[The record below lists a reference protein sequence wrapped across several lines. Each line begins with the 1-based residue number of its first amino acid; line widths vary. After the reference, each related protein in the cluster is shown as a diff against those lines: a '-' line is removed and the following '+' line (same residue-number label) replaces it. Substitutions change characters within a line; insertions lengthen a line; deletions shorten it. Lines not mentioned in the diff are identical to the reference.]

1 MTDAAERYVSVGR
14 ILKPH
19 GVRGEVKVEP
29 LTDDPERF
37 KQLDR
42 VFCLKPNGERV
53 PLHVEGARSAG
64 PETILVK
71 FREYAAPE
79 PANLLRN
86 CLIQIPRSESPA
98 LPEGKVYYSDVI
110 GMTAR
115 NEETSAPIGTI
126 TAILTA
132 GNDLFEIKTPT
143 GEELLVPW
151 VDAFVTRIDTTARE
165 VWIRPVPGLLES

>member
-29 LTDDPERF
+29 LTDNPERF

-53 PLHVEGARSAG
+53 PLHIEGARSAG

-79 PANLLRN
+79 LANSLRD

-98 LPEGKVYYSDVI
+98 LPAGKIYYADVI
-110 GMTAR
+110 GMTAL
-115 NEETSAPIGTI
+115 NEETSEPIGTI
-126 TAILTA
+126 QAVLKA
-132 GNDLFEIKTPT
+132 GNDLFEIRTPE
-143 GEELLVPW
+143 GVDLLVPW
-151 VDAFVTRIDTTARE
+151 VDAFVTKVDAAKRE
-165 VWIRPVPGLLES
+165 VWIRPVPGLLEP

>member
-53 PLHVEGARSAG
+53 PLHIEGARSAG
-64 PETILVK
+64 SETVLVK

-79 PANLLRN
+79 PANALRD
-86 CLIQIPRSESPA
+86 CMIQVPRSESPS
-98 LPEGKVYYSDVI
+98 LPAGKVYYADVI

-115 NEETSAPIGTI
+115 NEETSEPIGTI
-126 TAILTA
+126 RAIYTA
-132 GNDLFEIKTPT
+132 GNDLLEIRTPE
-143 GEELLVPW
+143 GADLLVPW
-151 VDAFVTRIDTTARE
+151 VDAFVTRIDASGRE
-165 VWIRPVPGLLES
+165 LWIRPVPGLLEP

>member
-37 KQLDR
+37 KRLDR

-64 PETILVK
+64 PETVLVK
-71 FREYAAPE
+71 FREYQAPE

-86 CLIQIPRSESPA
+86 CLIQIPRSEAPA
-98 LPEGKVYYSDVI
+98 LPEGKVYYADVI

-115 NEETSAPIGTI
+115 HADSAETIGTI
-126 TAILTA
+126 TAIVTA
-132 GNDLFEIKTPT
+132 GNELFEIKTPG

-151 VDAFVTRIDTTARE
+151 VDEFVTRIDKSARE
-165 VWIRPVPGLLES
+165 VWIRPVPGLLEP

>member
-29 LTDDPERF
+29 MTDDPERF

-42 VFCLKPNGERV
+42 VYCLKPSGERV

-64 PETILVK
+64 PETWLVK
-71 FREYAAPE
+71 FREYGAPE
-79 PANLLRN
+79 PANALRN
-86 CLIQIPRSESPA
+86 CLIQIPRSEAPP
-98 LPEGKVYYSDVI
+98 LPEGRVYYADVI

-115 NEETSAPIGTI
+115 NEDTRGILGTI
-126 TAILTA
+126 RSIVSA
-132 GNDLFEIKTPT
+132 GNELLEIRTPQ
-143 GEELLVPW
+143 GEDLLVPW
-151 VDAFVTRIDTTARE
+151 VDAFVTRIDTSARE
-165 VWIRPVPGLLES
+165 VWIKPVPGLLEP